1 MGTAF
6 QDLPVITLETELEEL
21 RENIRT
27 MEFRYECTSEYMWN
41 AVLAGTERETDEI
54 CLWLMDYHRLQT
66 IMGSDAYAALNGTA
80 TTN

>member
-6 QDLPVITLETELEEL
+6 QDLPVIPLETELEEL
-21 RENIRT
+21 RANIRK

-54 CLWLMDYHRLQT
+54 CLWLMDHHRLKQ
-66 IMGSDAYAALNGTA
+66 ILKSDTYAALNGTG
-80 TTN
+80 TIN